1 MLRRLAKQIVCF
13 SVIALL
19 SSSVSAQQF
28 NPPEADGEGR
38 IDKLNFGS
46 NSMVVGGYDYQV
58 SEQVEVQVN
67 GSYGAF
73 TMLEEEM
80 LIEFTFQRFDDGVR
94 RIVSINEVNVLEEY

>member
-1 MLRRLAKQIVCF
+1 MFRVFCISLLV
-13 SVIALL
+13 LL
-19 SSSVSAQQF
+19 SSVVNAQQY
-28 NPPEADGEGR
+28 NPPEAEGEGR
-38 IDKLNFGS
+38 IAELNFGN

-58 SEQVEVQVN
+58 SDAVQVQIN

-94 RIVSINEVNVLEEY
+94 RIVTINEVNVLEEY